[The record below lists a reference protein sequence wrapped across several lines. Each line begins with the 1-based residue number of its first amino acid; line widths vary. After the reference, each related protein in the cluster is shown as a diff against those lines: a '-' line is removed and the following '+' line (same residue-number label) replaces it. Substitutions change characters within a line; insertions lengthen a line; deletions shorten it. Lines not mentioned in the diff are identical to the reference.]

1 MEIPRPSRQRQAGLE
16 VIRRIALALFT
27 LLVLQGN
34 ANAACKLQ
42 NVATL
47 EASRGPN
54 GLLLVPVSI
63 GGQRVSMLLDTG
75 AERGVI
81 DVSVMQALNL
91 TPMKIATPPPMF
103 NVPGAPFLSM
113 VQFSAR
119 DFYLADGTQLD
130 HFAKVPSLAVGA
142 SHFENMPF
150 LLARFDEKQAQGM
163 EGILGSNVLRNFDVE
178 VDPAAAK
185 VNLFS
190 PDHCEGKVVY
200 WAPTFADL
208 PIRVRTDGAIELD
221 MTLDGHDLTAL
232 LDTGA
237 AHSTI
242 TIEMARRIFDFDPHS
257 PAVEHVSGEG
267 NDATYRM
274 KFTSL
279 VAGDLAIKNPHITI
293 VPDPVARKRL
303 AQAMESGYSGALDF
317 RNARLVLGMDIL
329 QQLHFYIA
337 YREQKLYFTAAAPS
351 AAPAP

>member
-1 MEIPRPSRQRQAGLE
+1 M
-16 VIRRIALALFT
+16 IRRVALALFA

-34 ANAACKLQ
+34 ADAACKLQ
-42 NVATL
+42 NIAALKAT
-47 EASRGPN
+47 RGPE
-54 GLLLVPVSI
+54 GLLLVPVSA
-63 GGQRVSMLLDTG
+63 GDQRLSMLLDTG

-91 TPMKIATPPPMF
+91 TPMKIATPPPIF
-103 NVPGAPFLSM
+103 NVPGSPFLSM
-113 VQFSAR
+113 VQFNAP

-130 HFAKVPSLAVGA
+130 HFVKLPSLAIGA

-150 LLARFDEKQAQGM
+150 LLARFDDKQTLGM
-163 EGILGSNVLRNFDVE
+163 KGILGSNALRNFDVE
-178 VDPAAAK
+178 VDPAAAQ

-208 PIRVRTDGAIELD
+208 PLRVRANGAIEFD
-221 MTLDGHDLTAL
+221 MMLDGHAITAL

-242 TIEMARRIFDFDPHS
+242 TIEMARRIFDFDPRS
-257 PAVEHVSGEG
+257 PAVERVSGNG
-267 NDATYRM
+267 NDTTYRM
-274 KFTSL
+274 RFTSL
-279 VAGDLAIKNPHITI
+279 VAGDLAIRNPRITI

-329 QQLHFYIA
+329 RQLHFYIA
-337 YREQKLYFTAAAPS
+337 YREQKLYFTAATPA